1 VTSDGWARERF
12 RAGILASVA
21 AKTAL
26 LDDLEPCLAVA
37 DAIVQALRAGR
48 TLFFFGNGGSAAD
61 SQHIAA
67 EFVGRFYLDRR
78 ALPAISLTVNTSI
91 ITAIANDL
99 GYERVFARQL
109 EALARPGD
117 VAFGLSTSG
126 GSPNVV
132 AGLATA
138 RDLGLITVAMT
149 GAQGGRAADIADHA
163 VRVPATDVP
172 RIQEAHILIGH
183 LWSEIAE
190 AALAGDG
197 D

>member
-1 VTSDGWARERF
+1 M
-12 RAGILASVA
+12 GILASIE
-21 AKTAL
+21 AKSAL
-26 LDDLEPCLAVA
+26 LDDLGPCLEVA
-37 DAIVQALRAGR
+37 DVIVRALRDGR

-91 ITAIANDL
+91 LTAIANDL

-109 EALARPGD
+109 EALAHPGD

-126 GSPNVV
+126 ESPNVV

-138 RDLGLITVAMT
+138 HDLGVVTVAMA
-149 GAQGGRAADIADHA
+149 GAGGGRAAEIADHA
-163 VRVPATDVP
+163 VRVRATDVP
-172 RIQEAHILIGH
+172 RIQEVHILIGH

-190 AALAGDG
+190 AALVDDG
-197 D
+197 A